1 MDGGGRFDWGWGSSS
16 HFNSLNRGSLSIQL
30 SEKANFFYC

>member
-1 MDGGGRFDWGWGSSS
+1 MAEADLIGGGGAV
-16 HFNSLNRGSLSIQL
+16 HIFNSLNRGSLSIQL